1 MKKILSTR
9 KGVALA
15 VVMVFCIAI
24 LGLVTILVFNTR
36 SHRGSHTYQHDASRA
51 LMAATAAMQL
61 AIYKYR
67 VLPSEYYKIHTLE
80 TLKNKG
86 TADAAAVNALNT
98 LKTAWMADFQSDNA
112 GSPAARI
119 KSEIDQSTSGNHS
132 FGVEEFSLVS
142 KAAQGYTRDYLKIR
156 AWGASGDTRKVLE
169 ELIEVRISD

>member
-1 MKKILSTR
+1 MKKLPNSR

-15 VVMVFCIAI
+15 VIMVFCIAI
-24 LGLVTILVFNTR
+24 LGLVTVLVFNTR
-36 SHRGSHTYQHDASRA
+36 SHRGSHTYQQDASRS

-67 VLPSEYYKIHTLE
+67 VLPSEYYKIHALE
-80 TLKNKG
+80 MQKNKG
-86 TADAAAVNALNT
+86 TADAAAINALNI

-119 KSEIDQSTSGNHS
+119 KAKIDQSTGGNHS

-142 KAAQGYTRDYLKIR
+142 KTAQGYTRDYLKIR
-156 AWGASGDTRKVLE
+156 TWGAAGDTRKVLE

>member
-1 MKKILSTR
+1 MKNMQNTR

-24 LGLVTILVFNTR
+24 LGLVTVLVFNTR
-36 SHRGSHTYQHDASRA
+36 SHKGSNAYQYDASRA

-67 VLPSEYYKIHTLE
+67 VLPSEYYKIHALE
-80 TLKNKG
+80 IQKNKG
-86 TADAAAVNALNT
+86 TADAMAVSVLNAR
-98 LKTAWMADFQSDNA
+98 KAAWMADFQSDNA
-112 GSPAARI
+112 GSPAAKI
-119 KSEIDQSTSGNHS
+119 KAEIDQSTRGNHS

-156 AWGASGDTRKVLE
+156 AWGTSGDTRKVLE